1 MIIHNDW
8 KMYAR
13 RLDLDETDIQSI
25 ERNELEPEEQR
36 FQALFKWHK
45 RQRNPTFQDLID
57 AASAIRLIQLAQN
70 IKELAMKPN
79 ASG

>member
-1 MIIHNDW
+1 MIFHNDW
-8 KMYAR
+8 KSYAR
-13 RLDLDETDIQSI
+13 QLDLDETDIQSI

-45 RQRNPTFQDLID
+45 RQSNPTFQDLIV
-57 AASAIRLIQLAQN
+57 AASAIRLPQLAQD
-70 IKELAMKPN
+70 IEELAMKPN